1 MICHLVFYRMK
12 SETTEAD
19 ADYLVRE
26 AQGRLC
32 RLTGVCNLKA
42 GKNIDSAG
50 DYRVAL
56 SMDFED
62 EAALET
68 YRVHPDH
75 QTFVKNIA
83 QPLISEIWRYDFLW
97 E

>member
-1 MICHLVFYRMK
+1 MVCHLVFYRMK
-12 SETTEAD
+12 PETTEAD

-26 AQGRLC
+26 ARGRLC

-42 GKNIDSAG
+42 GKNIDKSG
-50 DYRVAL
+50 EYRVAL

-68 YRVHPDH
+68 HRVHPDH
-75 QTFVKNIA
+75 QAFVNNIA
-83 QPLISEIWRYDFLW
+83 QPLISEVWRYDFWW